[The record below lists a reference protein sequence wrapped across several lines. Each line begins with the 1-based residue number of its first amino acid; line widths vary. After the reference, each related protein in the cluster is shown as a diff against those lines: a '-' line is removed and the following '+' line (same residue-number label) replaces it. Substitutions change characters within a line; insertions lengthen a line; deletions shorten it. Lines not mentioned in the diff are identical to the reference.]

1 MSILGLHHV
10 TAISGEAQEN
20 VDFYAG
26 VLGLR
31 MVKKTV
37 NYDDP
42 GTYHLYFGNAAGE
55 PGSIMTF
62 FPWSNRGL
70 KGRIGTGQV
79 SVTSF
84 AIPEASVSFW
94 LERLQ
99 EHEVEVKGP
108 EDRFEEEVIHLHD
121 PDGLQLEL
129 VATSGDNRTP
139 WTEGPVPEEFAIR
152 GFYHVALA
160 VEGYERTAGL
170 LTETLGFSQVA
181 ESGNRFRYQV
191 GDGGP
196 GAIADLLCLPDDAP
210 GVMGVGAVHHVAWRT
225 PDEATQLQMRSKVAE
240 LGYNVTPVLNRNY
253 FRSIYFREPGHILF
267 EIATDPPGFAID
279 EDAEKLGQSLTL
291 PPWLEEHREEIERV
305 LPPLQAPKTA

>member
-10 TAISGEAQEN
+10 TAISGDAQET

-37 NYDDP
+37 NFDDP

-55 PGSIMTF
+55 PGSVMTF

-70 KGRIGTGQV
+70 KGRVGTGQV

-84 AIPEASVSFW
+84 AIPEKSISFW
-94 LERLQ
+94 LERLKK
-99 EHEVEVKGP
+99 HDVAVSGS
-108 EDRFEEEVIHLHD
+108 EDRFEEEVIHLQD

-129 VATSGDNRTP
+129 VATSKDTRIP
-139 WTEGPVPEEFAIR
+139 WSKGPVPEKFAIG

-170 LTETLGFSQVA
+170 LTETLGFRQVA
-181 ESGNRFRYQV
+181 ETGNRFRYQV
-191 GDGGP
+191 GDGGA
-196 GAIADLLCLPDDAP
+196 GALVDVLCLPDETP

-225 PDEATQLQMRSKVAE
+225 PDESTQLQMRTKVAE
-240 LGYNVTPVLNRNY
+240 LGYNVTPVLDRNY

-267 EIATDPPGFAID
+267 EIATDPPGFMID
-279 EDAEKLGQSLTL
+279 EEEATLGQNLKL
-291 PPWLEEHREEIERV
+291 PPWLEERRSEIERV
-305 LPPLQAPKTA
+305 LPPLQDPETK